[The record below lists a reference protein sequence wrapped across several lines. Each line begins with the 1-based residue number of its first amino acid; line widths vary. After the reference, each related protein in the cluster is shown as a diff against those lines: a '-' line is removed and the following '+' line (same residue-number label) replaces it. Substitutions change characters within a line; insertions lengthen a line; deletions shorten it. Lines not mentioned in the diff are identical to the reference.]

1 MNLAPQHQAGPRLRP
16 ISVVR
21 RRLALALLPLA
32 LVVAIP
38 GAALA
43 AVNAPELRSPEPRV
57 PDLPDPVPC
66 PGCWIPAIETS
77 WQWQLQDPI
86 DSSYNVDMYDIDGFD
101 VPRGVVS
108 GLHNDGSM
116 VVCYISA
123 GSWERWRP
131 DADRFP
137 ERVLGRSNG
146 WPGERWLD
154 VRRLAVLRPIMERRI
169 DMCARKGFDAV
180 EFDNVDGYA
189 NNTGISLTGA
199 DQLRYNVF
207 LANAAHRRGLSAL
220 LKNDLG
226 QIRRLLPYFDAA
238 LNEQCHQYDEC
249 GRLDAFVDAGKAV
262 FGVEYKLEVGEFCP
276 AANAHNFN
284 FLKKRFALGTWRRAC
299 RGV

>member
-1 MNLAPQHQAGPRLRP
+1 M
-16 ISVVR
+16 
-21 RRLALALLPLA
+21 RRLALALMSLA
-32 LVVAIP
+32 LVGAVA
-38 GAALA
+38 GTALA
-43 AVNAPELRSPEPRV
+43 GVRSTELHSPEARAT
-57 PDLPDPVPC
+57 DLHEPVPC
-66 PGCWIPAIETS
+66 PGCWVPAIETS

-86 DSSYNVDMYDIDGFD
+86 DLSFDVDMYDIDGFD

-108 GLHNDGSM
+108 DLHAAGSM

-131 DADRFP
+131 DAGRFP

-154 VRRLAVLRPIMERRI
+154 VRRLSVLRQIMERRL

-180 EFDNVDGYA
+180 EFDNVDGYS
-189 NNTGISLTGA
+189 NNTGIPITGA

-226 QIRRLLPYFDAA
+226 QIRALLPYFDAA

-249 GRLDAFVDAGKAV
+249 GRLDAFVQAGKAV
-262 FGVEYKLEVGEFCP
+262 FGVEYKLDAAGFCTD
-276 AANAHNFN
+276 ANAHDFN
-284 FLKKRFALGTWRRAC
+284 FLQKRFALGPWRVPC

>member
-1 MNLAPQHQAGPRLRP
+1 MMKGRSASPMSKAW
-16 ISVVR
+16 
-21 RRLALALLPLA
+21 RRLATVLVSAA
-32 LVVAIP
+32 LVAVIPSVALSSP
-38 GAALA
+38 P
-43 AVNAPELRSPEPRV
+43 APEL
-57 PDLPDPVPC
+57 PDPAPC
-66 PGCWIPAIETS
+66 PGCWVPAIETS

-86 DSSYNVDMYDIDGFD
+86 DTSLDVDMYDVDLFE
-101 VPRGVVS
+101 VPRGVVTE
-108 GLHNDGSM
+108 LHGAGSA
-116 VVCYISA
+116 VVCYMSA

-131 DADRFP
+131 DARRFP
-137 ERVLGRSNG
+137 DRVLGRSNG

-154 VRRLAVLRPIMERRI
+154 VRSLGVLRPIMERRL

-189 NNTGISLTGA
+189 NRTGFPLTGA
-199 DQLRYNVF
+199 DQRRYNVF

-226 QIRRLLPYFDAA
+226 QIRALLPYFDAA

-262 FGVEYKLEVGEFCP
+262 FGVEYKLETAEFCP
-276 AANAHNFN
+276 QANAHDFN
-284 FLKKRFALGTWRRAC
+284 FLKKRLALGPWRVPC

>member
-1 MNLAPQHQAGPRLRP
+1 MSA
-16 ISVVR
+16 VVR
-21 RRLALALLPLA
+21 RVALALVPLA
-32 LVVAIP
+32 VVAATP
-38 GAALA
+38 STAPAAL
-43 AVNAPELRSPEPRV
+43 NATGSISPERGV
-57 PDLPDPVPC
+57 TDLPEPEPC
-66 PGCWIPAIETS
+66 PGCWVPAIGTS
-77 WQWQLQDPI
+77 WQWQLQDQI
-86 DSSYNVDMYDIDGFD
+86 DSSFDVDMYDVDGFD

-108 GLHNDGSM
+108 DLHAAGSI

-131 DADRFP
+131 DARWFP

-154 VRRLAVLRPIMERRI
+154 VRRMEVIRPIMERRL

-180 EFDNVDGYA
+180 EFDNVDGFA
-189 NNTGISLTGA
+189 NNTGFPLTGA

-249 GRLDAFVDAGKAV
+249 DRLDAFVDAGKAV
-262 FGVEYKLEVGEFCP
+262 FGVEYKLDAAEFCP
-276 AANAHNFN
+276 VANAHDFN
-284 FLKKRFALGTWRRAC
+284 FLQKRFALGPWRVPC

>member
-1 MNLAPQHQAGPRLRP
+1 M
-16 ISVVR
+16 
-21 RRLALALLPLA
+21 RRLALSVVSFA
-32 LVVAIP
+32 LVVASAGIAF
-38 GAALA
+38 AAPR
-43 AVNAPELRSPEPRV
+43 APE
-57 PDLPDPVPC
+57 LPDPVPC
-66 PGCWIPAIETS
+66 PGCWTPALETS
-77 WQWQLQDPI
+77 WQWQLQGPI
-86 DSSYNVDMYDIDGFD
+86 DTSFDVDMYDVDGFEVSRGD
-101 VPRGVVS
+101 VAD
-108 GLHNDGSM
+108 LHDDGSA

-131 DADRFP
+131 DAGRFP

-154 VRRLAVLRPIMERRI
+154 IRRRAVLRPIMERRL
-169 DMCARKGFDAV
+169 DMCERKGFDAV

-189 NNTGISLTGA
+189 NRTGFPLDGA
-199 DQLRYNVF
+199 DQLRYDVF

-249 GRLDAFVDAGKAV
+249 ARLDPFVHAGKAV
-262 FGVEYKLEVGEFCP
+262 FGVEYKLGVGEFCDD
-276 AANAHNFN
+276 ANAHDFN
-284 FLKKRFALGTWRRAC
+284 FLKKRLALGAWRVPC

>member
-1 MNLAPQHQAGPRLRP
+1 VRP
-16 ISVVR
+16 IPLLM
-21 RRLALALLPLA
+21 RRLAMLLVVTGALALLPA
-32 LVVAIP
+32 VAVASP
-38 GAALA
+38 K
-43 AVNAPELRSPEPRV
+43 APA
-57 PDLPDPVPC
+57 LPDPVPC
-66 PGCWIPAIETS
+66 PGCWAPALQTS
-77 WQWQLQDPI
+77 WQWQLQGPI
-86 DSSYNVDMYDIDGFD
+86 DTSFDVDMYDVDGFE

-108 GLHNDGSM
+108 DLRADGSA

-154 VRRLAVLRPIMERRI
+154 IRRRAVLRPIMERRL
-169 DMCARKGFDAV
+169 DMCERKGFDAV

-189 NNTGISLTGA
+189 NRTGFPLSGA
-199 DQLRYNVF
+199 DQLRYNVM
-207 LANAAHRRGLSAL
+207 LANEAHRRGLSAL

-226 QIRRLLPYFDAA
+226 QIRTLLPYFDAA

-262 FGVEYKLEVGEFCP
+262 FGVEYKLETSEFCP
-276 AANAHNFN
+276 DANASDFN
-284 FLKKRFALGTWRRAC
+284 FLQKRFALGAWRVPC
-299 RGV
+299 RGA